1 MRLFGHILRG
11 YRCDDSGNVIS
22 PVSGKSLSPIYN
34 KKDTMNLVFDIKM
47 VKRKIYQLV
56 IYKHIVNLVR
66 MHYMQ
71 KLFHIKNGNNLDNSY
86 SNIVLTTKTDLNK
99 IIGER
104 VKDNNASM
112 HEKYNAIAIYE
123 YYIQVNNDVQKTMG
137 HFSIGSKFLLMK
149 LIRSIDPKPIKK
161 GYQMVSFFLFD
172 YINIF

>member
-1 MRLFGHILRG
+1 MLSKNKDAVVWAYIKG

-34 KKDTMNLVFDIKM
+34 KKGYYEFGV
-47 VKRKIYQLV
+47 R
-56 IYKHIVNLVR
+56 YKDGKKKNIPISYLQAYCKFGEDALYAEIISH
-66 MHYMQ
+66 
-71 KLFHIKNGNNLDNSY
+71 KNGNNLDNSY

-149 LIRSIDPKPIKK
+149 LIRSIDPN
-161 GYQMVSFFLFD
+161 Q
-172 YINIF
+172 